1 LAEASQPNLAKAAN
15 LVQTIGFFQR
25 PKMKQQLLA
34 HEILQPQH
42 RKKSWPVPHTYQQDP
57 RNADIKINI
66 NDELLHRDQAVISV
80 FDSGFIL
87 GDGIWEGLRMHNGV
101 IPFLDKHM
109 KRLWEGAKALDLD
122 LGLEKDQLKRR
133 LYGTLDANNMDDNV
147 HIRLMV
153 SRGIK
158 ATPYQ
163 DPAVTISGPTI
174 VIIPEYKNPDP
185 TLNDRGIKLYTV
197 YVRRGYAD
205 VQDPRINSH
214 SKLNCIF
221 GCIQA
226 AKAGADE
233 ALMLDPHGHVATCNS
248 THFFIVR
255 DGEVWTSSGDYCLDG
270 ITRRN
275 VIDLCKANDIP
286 VFEKN
291 FSVMQ
296 AYGADEAFVTGTFA
310 GLTPVFDIDGRTI
323 GEGERGPMVD
333 RLQALYLEMIT
344 KECSGNKR

>member
-1 LAEASQPNLAKAAN
+1 MSNS
-15 LVQTIGFFQR
+15 T
-25 PKMKQQLLA
+25 
-34 HEILQPQH
+34 H
-42 RKKSWPVPHTYQQDP
+42 SYTQDP
-57 RNADIKINI
+57 RNDDILINI
-66 NDELLHRDQAVISV
+66 NGELYHRSKAVVSV

-87 GDGIWEGLRMHNGV
+87 GDGIWEGLRLHKGG
-101 IPFLDKHM
+101 IPFLDRHLR
-109 KRLWEGAKALDLD
+109 RLWEGAKALDLD
-122 LGLEKDQLKRR
+122 MGLTQAALGERIFD
-133 LYGTLDANNMDDNV
+133 TISANNMEDDV

-163 DPAVTISGPTI
+163 DPGVTVGGPTI
-174 VIIPEYKNPDP
+174 VIIPEYKVPDP
-185 TLNDRGIKLYTV
+185 ALNDRGVRLYTV

-255 DGEVWTSSGDYCLDG
+255 EGEVWTSSGDYCLDG

-275 VIDLCKANDIP
+275 IINLCKANGIP

-296 AYGADEAFVTGTFA
+296 TYSADEAFVTGTFA
-310 GLTPVFDIDGRTI
+310 GVTPVFDIDGRQV
-323 GEGERGPMVD
+323 GDGRRGPMVD
-333 RLQALYLEMIT
+333 RLQSLYRELISAESARHNRASIT
-344 KECSGNKR
+344 QIGSSSDNGNTDPP

>member
-1 LAEASQPNLAKAAN
+1 MSS
-15 LVQTIGFFQR
+15 T
-25 PKMKQQLLA
+25 
-34 HEILQPQH
+34 
-42 RKKSWPVPHTYQQDP
+42 HTYAVDS
-57 RNADIKINI
+57 RNADIQINI
-66 NDELLHRDQAVISV
+66 NGELFARDQAVVSV

-87 GDGIWEGLRMHNGV
+87 GDGIWEGLRVHEGV
-101 IPFLDKHM
+101 IPFLDQHL

-122 LGLEKDQLKRR
+122 LGLSQAELTER
-133 LYGTLDANNMDDNV
+133 LYGTLAANGMRDDV

-163 DPAVTISGPTI
+163 DPAVTISPPTV
-174 VIIPEYKNPDP
+174 VIIPEYKAPDP
-185 TLNDRGIKLYTV
+185 ALNDRGVRLYTV

-226 AKAGADE
+226 SKAGHDE

-275 VIDLCKANDIP
+275 VINLCKANDIP
-286 VFEKN
+286 VYEKN

-296 AYGADEAFVTGTFA
+296 CYSAEEAFVTGTFA
-310 GLTPVFDIDGRTI
+310 GLTPVFEIDGRQI
-323 GEGERGPMVD
+323 GTGRRGPMVD
-333 RLQALYLEMIT
+333 RLQRLYLQLLDTEVR
-344 KECSGNKR
+344 SRQGAAD